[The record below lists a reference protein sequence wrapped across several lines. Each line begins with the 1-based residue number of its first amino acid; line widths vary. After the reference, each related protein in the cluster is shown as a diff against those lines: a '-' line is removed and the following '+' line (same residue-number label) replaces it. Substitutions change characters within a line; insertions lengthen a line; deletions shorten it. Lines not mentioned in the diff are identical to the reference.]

1 MRNLAGVEGCD
12 EAIHDELTLAGVPW
26 VRVPRD
32 DIHSEVPYTIEGRL
46 GRFKFRRAWRYWVV
60 EGPVPIEVACELYVS
75 PVGRKDVRAGGDC
88 TCPHPDTQ
96 AEWLDSEGVRL
107 YPDPTGEREA
117 KWREFIER
125 HPSCREEPGKFV
137 PDPSVVLGAHAFVT
151 CYHIDSQQGLNLFV
165 QVLKKMPSGPLGKTA
180 YERLLEPEA
189 F

>member
-1 MRNLAGVEGCD
+1 MRNLAGVEDCD
-12 EAIHDELTLAGVPW
+12 DVIEEELDRADVPM
-26 VRVPRD
+26 VEVPRD

-96 AEWLDSEGVRL
+96 AEWLDPEGRRL
-107 YPDPTGEREA
+107 YPDPTGEQEA
-117 KWREFIER
+117 RWRQFIEG
-125 HPSCREEPGKFV
+125 HPACRNEPHNFV
-137 PDPSVVLGAHAFVT
+137 PDPSVVPGAHAFVT
-151 CYHIDSQQGLNLFV
+151 CYHIDSQEGLNLFV
-165 QVLKKMPSGPLGKTA
+165 QTVRKMPFGPMRKTA
-180 YERLLEPEA
+180 HERLLDPES